1 VTIRRRE
8 SEEGPRFDVVWR
20 LPDRSKRSKTFK
32 PEREA
37 RVFEGSVVTKFAAG
51 DIVEPRAGRVT
62 SMSKDSPAIGLLQV
76 LAEEG
81 EHPLPCVGGGFL
93 VFTESGDARQRL

>member
-1 VTIRRRE
+1 MTIRRRE
-8 SEEGPRFDVVWR
+8 AKEGPRFDVVWR

-37 RVFEGSVVTKFAAG
+37 RVFEGSVVTKFGAG
-51 DIVEPRAGRVT
+51 DIVDPRAKRIT
-62 SMSKDSPAIGLLQV
+62 PMSKDSPAIALLQV
-76 LAEEG
+76 LAEER

-93 VFTESGDARQRL
+93 VLTESGDTRQRL